1 MNKHTE
7 TSFSRRKL
15 LQASGALIVTAA
27 GWRGPVGAALAQT
40 GEAASGFGRQKPTLH
55 AAQLDS
61 WIAVGKDGGITAF
74 YGKTDGGQGID
85 VAVAQ
90 VVAEELDV
98 AFEKVTVVMGDSA
111 LSVNQGGAS
120 NSSGVRSGAKQLRYA
135 AAEARRVLV
144 EAAAQKLDIP
154 AQQLTVEDGIVK
166 AKDNPAKQIS
176 YAELIGGQYFNQKL
190 EWNNE
195 VGNTIEIHGK
205 AQPKKVSEYK
215 VVGKSFPRAD
225 VAGKVFGTIDYITD
239 IKLPGML
246 HARVVRPPL
255 AGATPVSI
263 DEASLKDTGAR
274 LVRVNDLIAVV
285 AEKEWD
291 AVRGAQALKVTWKPI
306 DPPFPG
312 HNGLHDHIRAAKP
325 TKERITL
332 NAEGRD
338 AAFQNA
344 AKVIEAEYE
353 WPFQSHASMGPA
365 CAIVEVK
372 GDKATL
378 YTASPKSHYA
388 AEGVASMI
396 GLKPEDVHA
405 IWVRGPGAYG
415 RNDADDTAAE
425 CAIIAKATGRPV
437 RLQQMR
443 HDATAWDPKA
453 PAGVHSVRAAFD
465 GAGNLTAYEF
475 QAKGFST
482 VDVSA
487 NGSSPPDLLV
497 GQVFGAST
505 AKRKYEFNVPADSYQ
520 FPNKH
525 MVWRTIAP
533 LLDRASPLRTSHL
546 RDTGGPQLHFAGEC
560 FVDEM
565 AVHTG
570 TDPVAFRLKYLA
582 KDREKAVIHAVV
594 EKAGWEPRTSARK
607 LKTAAGIWTGQGIA
621 YTFRGGTYV
630 AMIADVEVDPAAGR
644 VWARKLTV
652 AHDCGLIV
660 NPGELRRVIEAGV
673 VQASSRAMRE
683 EVLFDK
689 AKVLSVDWATYPI
702 AEMADAPGSI
712 EIVLIERPNVASSG
726 AGEPIARPVAAAIAN
741 AVYDAT
747 GARLRRAPFTPER
760 VKAAID
766 ALADRRAQN

>member
-1 MNKHTE
+1 MNRHIE
-7 TSFSRRKL
+7 TTSLSRRKL
-15 LQASGALIVTAA
+15 LLASGALIVSAA
-27 GWRGPVGAALAQT
+27 GSRGVVGAALAQT
-40 GEAASGFGRQKPTLH
+40 GDAPASFGKQKPALH

-61 WIAVGKDGGITAF
+61 WIAVAKDGQVTAF

-98 AFEKVTVVMGDSA
+98 PFEKVTVIMGDSA
-111 LSVNQGGAS
+111 RSVNQGGAS
-120 NSSGVRSGAKQLRYA
+120 NSSGVRSGSKQLRFA

-144 EAAAQKLDIP
+144 EAAAQKLGVP
-154 AQQLTVEDGIVK
+154 ADQLTVEGGVVK
-166 AKDNPAKQIS
+166 AKDGSAKQVS
-176 YAELIGGQYFNQKL
+176 YAELIGGQFFNQKL

-195 VGNTIEIHGK
+195 IGNTIEIHGK

-215 VVGKSFPRAD
+215 VVGKSFPRPD
-225 VAGKVFGTIDYITD
+225 VTGKVFGTIDYVTD

-246 HARVVRPPL
+246 HARVIRPPA
-255 AGATPVSI
+255 AGATPVSV

-274 LVRVNDLIAVV
+274 LVRVNDFIAVV
-285 AEKEWD
+285 AEKEWN
-291 AVRGAQALKVTWKPI
+291 AVRGAQALKVAWKPV

-312 HNGLHDHIRAAKP
+312 HDSLHDYIREAKP
-325 TKERITL
+325 TREKVTL
-332 NAEGRD
+332 KADGID
-338 AAFQNA
+338 AAFQSA

-365 CAIVEVK
+365 CAIVEIN

-388 AEGVASMI
+388 AQGVASMI

-405 IWVRGPGAYG
+405 IWIRGPGAYG

-443 HDATAWDPKA
+443 HDATGWDPKA

-465 GAGNLTAYEF
+465 SERNLLAYEF

-482 VDVSA
+482 ADVSP

-497 GQVFGAST
+497 GQLFGAST

-520 FPNKH
+520 FPNKQ
-525 MVWRTIAP
+525 MIWRTVAP
-533 LLDRASPLRTSHL
+533 LLDRVSPLRTSHL
-546 RDTGGPQLHFAGEC
+546 RDTGGPQLHFASES

-565 AVHTG
+565 AVHAG
-570 TDPVAFRLKYLA
+570 ADPVAFRLKYLS
-582 KDREKAVIHAVV
+582 KDREKAPIQAVV
-594 EKAGWEPRTSARK
+594 EKAGWQPRTEARK
-607 LKTAAGIWTGQGIA
+607 LKTADGMLAGQGMA
-621 YTFRGGTYV
+621 YAFRGGTYV
-630 AMIADVEVDPAAGR
+630 AMIADIEVNPATGR
-644 VWARKLTV
+644 IWARKLTV

-673 VQASSRAMRE
+673 MQASSRALRE

-689 AKVLSVDWATYPI
+689 AKVLSVDWASYPI
-702 AEMADAPGSI
+702 AEMADAPEAI
-712 EIVLIERPNVASSG
+712 DVVLIDRPNVASSG
-726 AGEPIARPVAAAIAN
+726 AGEPSARPVAAAIAN
-741 AVYDAT
+741 AFYDAT
-747 GARLRRAPFTPER
+747 GLRLRRAPFTPER
-760 VKAAID
+760 IKAAL
-766 ALADRRAQN
+766 ALG